1 MKEYRIR
8 LYRDRFNRERWK
20 IFNAGYRESDLCIGV
35 DTLSYTPS
43 MERFAAAALLEIRR
57 EMEAYLATDPRYG
70 ATLSPYAPAPG
81 APEILFRMAEAAS
94 KAGIGPMGA
103 VAGAVAEHI
112 GKRIT
117 TEYGC
122 REVIVENGGDIYADV
137 AEGMDIP
144 VFAGSSPLSEKVG
157 IFIPSGGR
165 MGICT
170 SSGTVGPSLSFGR
183 ADAVMTVCEDAALA
197 DSYATAFANQ
207 IRTKEDIAPVMER
220 IRAVPEILG
229 AICIKEERF
238 GISGNYGLKIWNR

>member
-8 LYRDRFNRERWK
+8 LYRDRFNRGRWK
-20 IFNAGYRESDLCIGV
+20 IFNVGYRESDLCIGV
-35 DTLSYTPS
+35 DGPSYTPS
-43 MERFAAAALLEIRR
+43 MEAFAATALQEIRR

-70 ATLSPYAPAPG
+70 ATLSPYTPAPG

-117 TEYGC
+117 AEYGC

-165 MGICT
+165 IGICT
-170 SSGTVGPSLSFGR
+170 SSGTVGPSLSLGK
-183 ADAVMTVCEDAALA
+183 ADAVMTVCEGAALA
-197 DSYATAFANQ
+197 DSYATAFANL

-220 IRAVPEILG
+220 IKAVPEILG
-229 AICIKEERF
+229 AICIKDDRF
-238 GISGNYGLKIWNR
+238 GICGDYGLKIWNR